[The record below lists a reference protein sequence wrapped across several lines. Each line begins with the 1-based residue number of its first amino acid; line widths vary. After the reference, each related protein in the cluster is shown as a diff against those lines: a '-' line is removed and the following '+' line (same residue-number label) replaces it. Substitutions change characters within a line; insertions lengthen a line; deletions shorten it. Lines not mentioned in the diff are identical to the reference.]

1 MFNFKVDINN
11 TECKGIYPGNEK
23 KSNIFPIDL
32 LDDPQATV
40 LYSTLFQWNK
50 DNTKPSKLSAMKN
63 KAGLTE
69 SLVTICLASHSSF
82 AFY

>member
-1 MFNFKVDINN
+1 MDINN

-40 LYSTLFQWNK
+40 LYSALFQRNK
-50 DNTKPSKLSAMKN
+50 DNAKPSKRSAMKN

-69 SLVTICLASHSSF
+69 SLVTIFLASHSSF
-82 AFY
+82 ALY